1 MVMTKHGVCYDFKK
15 SPYKYDRNG
24 VTFVFSSQLHL
35 EKFTKKIEENRKK
48 INDSLSNR
56 FDLNVD
62 VSALADIVLYKKIET
77 RGFLIVTQ
85 EETEL
90 WQKSNLKFVGG
101 KVI

>member
-1 MVMTKHGVCYDFKK
+1 MTITKNGVCYNFNI
-15 SPYKYDRNG
+15 SPYRYEANG
-24 VTFVFSSQLHL
+24 VVYVFSSQLHL

-56 FDLNVD
+56 FGLSVE
-62 VSALADIVLYKKIET
+62 VSALADLVLYKKIET

-90 WQKSNLKFVGG
+90 WQKDKAKFVGG